1 MFYIYVFLYFLKL
14 PLFKASSRIIYFCS
28 FICLFIFGCLGL
40 CSEWIFSSCSAR
52 ASIAV
57 ASLVAEHGLQGIW
70 ALVVAPQGSVVAI
83 PRLQSTGSIVM
94 AHRLSRPEACR
105 IFLDQGSNPC
115 LLHWQV
121 DCLPWNHQGSPSW
134 YYYYVLF
141 HYSCCGTIPVY
152 FSRLYLKCF

>member
-14 PLFKASSRIIYFCS
+14 PLLKASSHIIYFCS

-70 ALVVAPQGSVVAI
+70 ALVVAPKGSVVAPQGSVVAI

-105 IFLDQGSNPC
+105 IFLDQGSNPW

-121 DCLPWNHQGSPSW
+121 NSLPLSHQGDPS
-134 YYYYVLF
+134 
-141 HYSCCGTIPVY
+141 SGII
-152 FSRLYLKCF
+152 LKNKSYA